1 MSEQLILGSA
11 FGGGGRK
18 ECSAKGKVK
27 LWRKQYKDRLREL
40 YECVLLM
47 FPVYPSKITTCN
59 LGNEYLQK

>member
-18 ECSAKGKVK
+18 ECSAKR
-27 LWRKQYKDRLREL
+27 WRKQCKDRLREL

-47 FPVYPSKITTCN
+47 LPVYPSKITTCN
-59 LGNEYLQK
+59 LGN